1 MQNKNNIFIKIKVQ
15 NKDFDISKETQILN
29 LDQSGAIVNFIGVV
43 RGKDEERDLDINSMT
58 LEHYPGM
65 TEFEIEN
72 IINKCIAK
80 WDISGVSVIHRVG
93 KLLPKDQIV
102 FVGVSS
108 KHRQNAFDA
117 CNFIMDWLKTQ
128 APFWKLEENS
138 KDKKWVDFN
147 SSDIIATK
155 KWQNK

>member
-1 MQNKNNIFIKIKVQ
+1 MQNKNKVFVKIKIQ
-15 NKDFDISKETQILN
+15 NKDFDVSKETQILN
-29 LDQSGAIVNFIGVV
+29 LDQTGAIVNFVGVV

-58 LEHYPGM
+58 LEHYAGM

-72 IINKCIAK
+72 IINQCITK
-80 WDISGVSVIHRVG
+80 WDISGVCVIHRVG
-93 KLLPKDQIV
+93 KLIPKDQIV

-117 CNFIMDWLKTQ
+117 CNFIMDWLKTK

-138 KDKKWVDFN
+138 KHKKWVAFN
-147 SSDIIATK
+147 SSDINATK
-155 KWQNK
+155 KWQKK

>member
-1 MQNKNNIFIKIKVQ
+1 MQNKNKVFVKIKIQ
-15 NKDFDISKETQILN
+15 NKDFDVSKETQILN
-29 LDQSGAIVNFIGVV
+29 LDQTGAIVNFVGVV

-147 SSDIIATK
+147 SSDISATK

>member
-1 MQNKNNIFIKIKVQ
+1 
-15 NKDFDISKETQILN
+15 
-29 LDQSGAIVNFIGVV
+29 
-43 RGKDEERDLDINSMT
+43 
-58 LEHYPGM
+58 
-65 TEFEIEN
+65 
-72 IINKCIAK
+72 
-80 WDISGVSVIHRVG
+80 
-93 KLLPKDQIV
+93 LLPKDQIV

-138 KDKKWVDFN
+138 KDKKWVNFN
-147 SSDIIATK
+147 SSDISATK

>member
-1 MQNKNNIFIKIKVQ
+1 VHNKNNVFIKIKVQ
-15 NKDFDISKETQILN
+15 NKDFDVSKETQILN
-29 LDQSGAIVNFIGVV
+29 LDQTGAIVNFIGIV

-72 IINKCIAK
+72 IINKCIEK

-138 KDKKWVDFN
+138 KNKKWVDFN
-147 SSDIIATK
+147 SSDISAIK